1 MDRLKNGIVNM
12 KGKTAL
18 LANALTNASLIRIIV
33 IAISLII
40 IISIVWYISNKLSL
54 RKRGCN
60 SLRKSYK
67 DFPPISSINE
77 YDNKFKNTLKD
88 YYIKSAYNAC
98 SVGNFKNSFV
108 DLCALKQVIRQ
119 GYRCLDFAVY
129 SVDNEPVISTSD
141 INSYDVKYTYNSVP
155 FDAVCETIANQ
166 GFSNAG
172 CPNPNDPILIHLRIM
187 SQNSVIFKKM
197 ADIISRRLSDYILGK
212 KYSYEYDGKNIG
224 DLKLTD
230 LQQRVVIMIDKSN
243 PMYEGTD
250 LDEYVNIASNSIFM
264 QAMRYD
270 DMRYAPDMQELIEF
284 NKRKMSIILP
294 NLGVANTNYSAALPF
309 KYGCQMMAMSIQNND
324 ANMEFYNDFFNKA
337 GSAFALKPEN
347 LRYQPATVTMPK
359 DPPKQYSYAKRDIS
373 SDFYNFNI

>member
-1 MDRLKNGIVNM
+1 MDNGLKDRMSKLRQQLSTIMGNARL
-12 KGKTAL
+12 TH
-18 LANALTNASLIRIIV
+18 IIV
-33 IAISLII
+33 IIISII
-40 IISIVWYISNKLSL
+40 IIVGIVWYISNKLSL

-60 SLRKSYK
+60 SLRKTYK
-67 DFPPISSINE
+67 DFPPISSIND
-77 YDNKFKNTLKD
+77 YDNKFKYTLKD
-88 YYIKSAYNAC
+88 YYIKTAYNAC
-98 SVGNFKNSFV
+98 SIGDFKNSYV

-119 GYRCLDFAVY
+119 GYRCLDMAVY
-129 SVDNEPVISTSD
+129 SVNNEPVISTSN

-166 GFSNAG
+166 GFANAG

-197 ADIISRRLSDYILGK
+197 ADIISKRLSDYILGK

-224 DLKLTD
+224 DVKLTD
-230 LQQRVVIMIDKSN
+230 LQQRVIFMVDKSN

-264 QAMRYD
+264 QALRYD
-270 DMRYAPDMQELIEF
+270 EMRYAPDMQELIEF

-294 NLGVANTNYSAALPF
+294 NLGVSDDNNSAALPF
-309 KYGCQMMAMSIQNND
+309 KYGCQMVAMSIQNKDSNVD
-324 ANMEFYNDFFNKA
+324 FYNDFFNKA
-337 GSAFALKPEN
+337 GSAFSLKPDN
-347 LRYQPATVTMPK
+347 LLYKPITVTMPNNPSK
-359 DPPKQYSYAKRDIS
+359 KLSYAKRDIS